1 MRRVALTGGIATGKS
16 YVRGA
21 VERRGVPAIDSDRIV
36 HELLRGDGAVVAE
49 VTARFGRGVLAPDG
63 GIERRALGR
72 LVFSDGRARA
82 ALEAIIHPRVYER
95 IAGWTAKQE
104 AAGAAWVLA
113 DIPLLFE
120 TGRQGAFDMVVVAAC
135 EPDEQLRRLVAREG
149 MDGAAARARLA
160 AQWPLAEKVRL
171 ADFVIRTDGS
181 FAETDRQVDALV
193 RALNSQADSGGPA

>member
-21 VERRGVPAIDSDRIV
+21 IERRGVPAIDADRIV

-72 LVFSDGRARA
+72 LVFSDGGARA

-95 IAGWTAKQE
+95 ITGWTAKQE

-120 TGRQGAFDMVVVAAC
+120 TGRQGAFDLVVVVAC
-135 EPDEQLRRLVAREG
+135 GPDEQLRRLVAREG
-149 MDGAAARARLA
+149 MDEAAARARLA
-160 AQWPLAEKVRL
+160 AQWPLADKVRL
-171 ADFVIRTDGS
+171 ADYVIRTDGS

-193 RALNSQADSGGPA
+193 HALSSQADPRRPA

>member
-120 TGRQGAFDMVVVAAC
+120 TGRQCAFDMVVVAAC